1 MPATAKGNLVLTEP
15 LSEVQVSRETVLELL
30 ENGYGPVNADGTL
43 RRGHFFLVETGQE
56 MELCGA
62 QAWSTSM
69 GRMWIPVKQ

>member
-15 LSEVQVSRETVLELL
+15 VSEVQVPRETVLELL

-43 RRGHFFLVETGQE
+43 RRGRVFPVETEQE
-56 MELCGA
+56 MELRGA

-69 GRMWIPVKQ
+69 GRMWSPVKQ